1 MIFCRLLVLS
11 KFLFQKLG
19 LDNGE
24 GAAQI
29 LEAQDEQRFT
39 NDGTQFTCFT
49 GTKVHILTLYIG
61 DDLCSSCGSVAALL
75 QLWCSSVAA
84 LLRYTY

>member
-1 MIFCRLLVLS
+1 VLS

-39 NDGTQFTCFT
+39 NDGAQFTCFT
-49 GTKVHILTLYIG
+49 GTEVHLRRKMSNASPTTVRSL
-61 DDLCSSCGSVAALL
+61 LALL
-75 QLWCSSVAA
+75 VQK
-84 LLRYTY
+84 YTY

>member
-1 MIFCRLLVLS
+1 MLS

-39 NDGTQFTCFT
+39 NDGAQF
-49 GTKVHILTLYIG
+49 LYIA
-61 DDLCSSCGSVAALL
+61 SVCVLL
-75 QLWCSSVAA
+75 YQ
-84 LLRYTY
+84 